1 MTVEAE
7 AEAGVDL
14 ADAAADEESD
24 PVDAVL
30 LARPAVGHP
39 SHAHIRYPLD
49 QDTLARVPDHHDPDP
64 DPLSRDI
71 LVVQGKVKK
80 ST

>member
-1 MTVEAE
+1 MIAE

-30 LARPAVGHP
+30 LARPAVGRL
-39 SHAHIRYPLD
+39 SHAHIRHPLD
-49 QDTLARVPDHHDPDP
+49 QDTLVRVPDHHDPDP
-64 DPLSRDI
+64 DLSRDI
-71 LVVQGKVKK
+71 LAVQGKVKR